1 MALCKILFSTRY
13 VFDIYAVISFYL
25 LRQYKT
31 MKKLKPNFPFF
42 ALALLVGLTSSC
54 HKDKMTPSTGI
65 AAAPNNIY
73 ILNQLTA
80 QGGVNTGSNLSYYN
94 IASKAL
100 IADQYSAANGGTQ
113 LAGINNIGVY
123 GSKLYIVGYYSGVAV
138 TDVKTG
144 KLIKHVNFL
153 QGSHITFY
161 NGDVFVSNGTAIAV
175 IDTATFA
182 IKSIN
187 VTGAVGL
194 AVASNK
200 LYATCPGNSGEGNL
214 VLVIDL
220 TTLTVTKS
228 IPVIPKPI
236 GIAADANGIVYVL
249 SPFDDDFVFPNP
261 PLPPNYPLFDGF
273 TGGMTIIDSKTDQQT
288 ATFQSQQVLCNSFGT
303 NAPIAVCGDFVY
315 FFNIYNKIIVFN
327 TKTHNYTG
335 FFVTDGTVFNN
346 PSSIA
351 ANLATG
357 EVFVGDSKNTS
368 GAIYA
373 FDKTGKLEYS
383 FTTAGLPVQIALV
396 HN

>member
-1 MALCKILFSTRY
+1 
-13 VFDIYAVISFYL
+13 
-25 LRQYKT
+25 
-31 MKKLKPNFPFF
+31 MKKLKPNFLFI
-42 ALALLVGLTSSC
+42 ALALLVALTSC
-54 HKDKMTPSTGI
+54 RKNKITPATSI
-65 AAAPNNIY
+65 ATAPNNIY
-73 ILNQLTA
+73 ILNQLIA

-94 IASKAL
+94 IASKTL
-100 IADQYSAANGGTQ
+100 IADQYSAVNGGTQ

-123 GSKLYIVGYYSGVAV
+123 GSKLYIVGYSGVVV
-138 TDVKTG
+138 TDVKTS
-144 KLIKHVNFL
+144 KLIKQVNFVNFKY
-153 QGSHITFY
+153 SAHIAFY
-161 NGDVFVSNGTAIAV
+161 NGDAFVSGGTSIAV

-187 VTGAVGL
+187 VSGSVGL
-194 AVASNK
+194 AVANNK
-200 LYATCPGNSGEGNL
+200 LYATCPGSNGEGNL
-214 VLVIDL
+214 VFVIDL

-236 GIAADANGIVYVL
+236 GIAADANGNVYVL
-249 SPFDDDFVFPNP
+249 SPFDDDFIFPAP
-261 PLPPNYPLFDGF
+261 PLPANYPLFDGF

-288 ATFQSQQVLCNSFGT
+288 ATFQSQQVLCNSFST

-351 ANLATG
+351 ANPATG

-373 FDKTGKLEYS
+373 FDKTGKLEYL